1 METINNSA
9 SSQSQL
15 PIVFQSKQVLKEKIG
30 FVLGTTEWLTV
41 TQEMINDFAKATFD
55 NQWIHIDLEKAK
67 TNLPNGKTIAHGYLT
82 MSLAS
87 QFLYQLINIENL
99 ISFVNYGINKARFIN
114 PVMSGSD
121 IRMHATI
128 ANVEEQAN
136 GGIKLF
142 FNCTIEIKDQE
153 KPAFVAEIISLI
165 F

>member
-1 METINNSA
+1 MKPNHTDA
-9 SSQSQL
+9 SSQMHL
-15 PIVFQSKQVLKEKIG
+15 PIVFENKQALKEKIG
-30 FVLGTTEWLTV
+30 LELGTTEWLTV

-55 NQWIHIDLEKAK
+55 TQWIHIDVERAK

-87 QFLYQLINIENL
+87 QFLYQLINIEKL
-99 ISFVNYGINKARFIN
+99 HSFVNYGINKARFIN
-114 PVMSGSD
+114 PVMSGSS
-121 IRMHATI
+121 IRMHASI
-128 ANVEEQAN
+128 ANVEEQTN

-153 KPAFVAEIISLI
+153 KPALVAEIISLL